1 VWYATEVFGKAAKL
15 VRGAPPVE
23 EYAVGPPPASTAE
36 AIARLV
42 VDYEGTDDD
51 PRPYFL
57 TGKMDVALYDV
68 DCEFADPFVSF
79 RGRQRFKE
87 NLENLAGGFITDSSV
102 RTLDTSSTD
111 TSYTTRLLVKL
122 QLGLPW
128 KPVLAWPWGVE
139 HVFDEQSGLIVQHI
153 ERWEVSPAE
162 GVRQLLRAG
171 PPNGLQQG
179 RRGGGGGGAVEES
192 SAVAAPAAAASRL
205 GTMDPIAGPLVKAA
219 RAAGLM
225 EKEEADGWS
234 GEPTAWAEKDSLPQ
248 KLSEISATRLAG
260 VKQWVAERVAGDFD
274 QVAIDARLDADI
286 GSAAV
291 VLFSF
296 TSCPFCKLAKEAL
309 EAKGVTYTAIE
320 LDLDPDGAAVRARLG
335 ARTTR
340 TSVPSIWIGG
350 EFVCGLNDGP
360 GLLTLDTNG
369 DLEPK
374 LRAVGALA

>member
-1 VWYATEVFGKAAKL
+1 MRFLVAVAVAVCGPCFRVGAALTAATAPRGTARPSVRARACVPLLKASPPNEEASLATKGVWYATEVFGKAAKL

-153 ERWEVSPAE
+153 ERWEVCPAE
-162 GVRQLLRAG
+162 PNPNPNPNPDPNPNPNRTLTLTLTRDAADYAYYDNCSQLMTAL
-171 PPNGLQQG
+171 
-179 RRGGGGGGAVEES
+179 
-192 SAVAAPAAAASRL
+192 AVA
-205 GTMDPIAGPLVKAA
+205 I
-219 RAAGLM
+219 
-225 EKEEADGWS
+225 
-234 GEPTAWAEKDSLPQ
+234 Q
-248 KLSEISATRLAG
+248 
-260 VKQWVAERVAGDFD
+260 
-274 QVAIDARLDADI
+274 
-286 GSAAV
+286 
-291 VLFSF
+291 
-296 TSCPFCKLAKEAL
+296 
-309 EAKGVTYTAIE
+309 
-320 LDLDPDGAAVRARLG
+320 
-335 ARTTR
+335 
-340 TSVPSIWIGG
+340 
-350 EFVCGLNDGP
+350 
-360 GLLTLDTNG
+360 
-369 DLEPK
+369 
-374 LRAVGALA
+374 